1 MAVVGQEGWHVDL
14 LHQVDGIER
23 GRDLAQCVPLW
34 DIQARGLG
42 QRC

>member
-23 GRDLAQCVPLW
+23 RRLAQCVPLW
-34 DIQARGLG
+34 DYQARGLG